1 MRIHPSVPLHPDVAV
16 DRLGAAVIEMA
27 TAFVGLPEVP
37 GSDAEREDALRA
49 ALDDLAL
56 AHHRVRQLSLH
67 GNAAT
72 EPRRAKY
79 SVIRARFSTAFPH
92 LGFYE
97 AITELSNPNAEATTG
112 DALDDLA
119 DIAVDLQDVL
129 DRARV
134 NVDDALWHFRFGFE
148 THWGAHLRWLQLYL
162 HGHVSQ
168 PRRR

>member
-1 MRIHPSVPLHPDVAV
+1 VAA
-16 DRLGAAVIEMA
+16 DGLGAEVIEMA
-27 TAFVGLPEVP
+27 TALVELPEVP
-37 GSDAEREDALRA
+37 GSDADREDALRA
-49 ALDDLAL
+49 ALDHLAL
-56 AHHRVRQLSLH
+56 TYHRVRLLSLH
-67 GNAAT
+67 GDASTAP
-72 EPRRAKY
+72 PRAEY
-79 SVIRARFSTAFPH
+79 SAVRARFATAFPR

-97 AITELSNPNAEATTG
+97 AITELSKPHGEAEATTG

-162 HGHVSQ
+162 HGRESQ
-168 PRRR
+168 VGRRR